1 MLGDGGQSYTYLAS
15 FDDLDEY
22 NVLYA
27 RSLDANCRRGPGW
40 KWPGSRT
47 GPGPRSR
54 PSPTRTP
61 EGIEVRLAALRPV
74 AFGPRRGRTGNI

>member
-27 RSLDANCRRGPGW
+27 RSLDANCRP
-40 KWPGSRT
+40 RT
-47 GPGPRSR
+47 WVEVARFKDGI
-54 PSPTRTP
+54 RT
-61 EGIEVRLAALRPV
+61 EIEAV
-74 AFGPRRGRTGNI
+74 AYANT